1 MGGHMPRKQSLS
13 TTYIPTRLQKTMKQ
27 ISESALTTVVAPMGY
42 GKTTVINY
50 FLAEKAKKLHCSI
63 IRISIY
69 SDNLSVF
76 WKSVQDAFRY
86 EGYTFLD
93 KYSCPTDLISGNM
106 VVDAACRHLSGG
118 KEIYIF
124 ADDFHLLTSVKL
136 PGFLAKVADRIPSN
150 VHVIFASRRTVIS
163 DTEAVGLGRKVCLIS
178 AEELRLEREDIAV
191 YVHRCGF
198 DMPKE
203 QIDELYYSTE
213 GWFSAVYLALRT
225 YMSSGTIPSRGSDI
239 YAVFIKAMIDSVA
252 DDIRLFLIVM
262 GLADEFNAEMAGFIT
277 GYRNCADIL
286 KRLSKQNAFVKKLP
300 DSENFRFHHMMKE
313 CAENLFEEFDKQTRD
328 YYRNRYGEWYE
339 QHDQFIHAITA
350 YTCSGNYD
358 AILQV
363 VQADAGILLSCWGP
377 DQILQL
383 LDNCP
388 VETLT
393 KYPFTI
399 LVLMRCMFNFRQI
412 PKMLE
417 LRDLLTNIIDNN
429 SALSSEERGNLQGE
443 SDLIMSFLMYNDVTA
458 MSRFHRSASAQMT
471 RPAISITNKGG
482 WTFGSPSVLMMFYR
496 QPGDLEKE
504 LSEMDECMP
513 HYYKVTNY
521 HGYGA
526 ERIMRA
532 EARYMQGDFVEAAI
546 ILGKAYIQPAKC
558 DQDNMKL
565 CCDFLD
571 MRLSLFADHELTKK
585 PEDRKKSIL
594 KNHNA
599 GLINIWNASSAYYY
613 AILGDSEKVPRVFRE
628 HLLERVNILE
638 PGRPMTEMIENQVYI
653 VQREYTRVLGQI
665 DRQIAVCEKMNYCLV
680 KIYLLIQKAV
690 CLSALHKIPAAA
702 KALVTA
708 LELAQPDSLLMPFAE
723 NYAGLEELFDTETC
737 GGRHGAFIVKIR
749 ELAVDCAKEFNKNAG
764 VQEVQ
769 VFSKLTA
776 REGEVAALMAKRLT
790 NHEIAERLFLSEGSV
805 KQYSNQ
811 IYYKLHIEGDT
822 RTKRRRLLDMLS
834 GKIN

>member
-1 MGGHMPRKQSLS
+1 MPRKQSLS
-13 TTYIPTRLQKTMKQ
+13 ATYVPKNLQKVLKQ
-27 ISESALTTVVAPMGY
+27 IPESALTTVVAPMGY
-42 GKTTVINY
+42 GKTTIINH
-50 FLAEKAKKLHCSI
+50 FLAEKSKKQDTVI

-69 SDNLSVF
+69 SDNLAVF

-93 KYSCPTDLISGNM
+93 KYPCPTDLISGNM
-106 VVDAACRHLSGG
+106 VVDAACRHLTGE

-124 ADDFHLLTSVKL
+124 ADDFHLLTSVRL
-136 PGFLAKVADRIPSN
+136 PGFMSRVAGRIPSN
-150 VHVIFASRRTVIS
+150 VHVIFASRRAVIS
-163 DTEAVGLGRKVCLIS
+163 DTEAVQLGRKVCIIT
-178 AEELRLEREDIAV
+178 ADDLRLEREDIAA

-198 DMPKE
+198 DMRQE
-203 QIDELYYSTE
+203 QIDELYYATE

-225 YMSSGTIPSRGSDI
+225 YMSSETIPSRGSDI
-239 YAVFIKAMIDSVA
+239 YAVFIKAMIDSVPK
-252 DDIRLFLIVM
+252 DIRLFLIVM
-262 GLADEFNAEMAGFIT
+262 GLADEFNAEMARFIT
-277 GYRNCADIL
+277 GYMNSAEIL

-313 CAENLFEEFDKQTRD
+313 CAEKLFEELDKQARD

-339 QHDQFIHAITA
+339 QHDQFIHAITS
-350 YTCSGNYD
+350 YTYSGNYD

-377 DQILQL
+377 AQILQL

-393 KYPFTI
+393 RYPFTI

-417 LRDLLTNIIDNN
+417 LRDLLSNIIENDP
-429 SALSSEERGNLQGE
+429 SLSSQERGNLQGE
-443 SDLIMSFLMYNDVTA
+443 SDLIMSFLMFNDVSA
-458 MSRFHRSASAQMT
+458 MSRLHRSASEQMT

-496 QPGDLEKE
+496 QPGELAKE
-504 LSEMDECMP
+504 LAEMDECMP
-513 HYYKVTNY
+513 HYYSVTNY

-526 ERIMRA
+526 EKIMRA
-532 EARYMQGDFVEAAI
+532 EAQYMQGNFVDAAI
-546 ILGKAYIQPAKC
+546 TLGKAYIQPAKC

-571 MRLSLFADHELTKK
+571 MRLSLFADHELTQK
-585 PEDRKKSIL
+585 PEERKKSIQ

-599 GLINIWNASSAYYY
+599 GLINIWNASCAYYY
-613 AILGDSEKVPRVFRE
+613 AIMGDPEKIPRVFRE

-653 VQREYTRVLGQI
+653 VQEEYTRILGQI
-665 DRQIAVCEKMNYCLV
+665 DRQIAVCDKMNYCLV

-690 CLSALHKIPAAA
+690 CLNAVHKIPAAE
-702 KALVTA
+702 KVLLQA
-708 LELAQPDSLLMPFAE
+708 LELAEPDNLLMPFAE
-723 NYAGLEELFDTETC
+723 NYAGLESLFDEQSC
-737 GGRHGAFIVKIR
+737 QGRHGAFIGRIK
-749 ELAVDCAKEFNKNAG
+749 ELAGNCAKELNKNAG
-764 VQEVQ
+764 VLEVT

-790 NHEIAERLFLSEGSV
+790 NHEIAEKLFLSEGSV

-822 RTKRRRLLDMLS
+822 RTKRKRLLELLGGGTD
-834 GKIN
+834 